1 MYPES
6 AFRFIPRIELSGLQN
21 NMLIAHQTR
30 RDMPGRTLTRISR
43 EAGAMVW
50 CNTKL
55 RDKDVTVHNTASDE
69 KFGFLGLA
77 KEVVPHDRHL
87 VAELLRRKIFGMI
100 DSSHS

>member
-1 MYPES
+1 M
-6 AFRFIPRIELSGLQN
+6 
-21 NMLIAHQTR
+21 
-30 RDMPGRTLTRISR
+30 TRISR

-55 RDKDVTVHNTASDE
+55 RDKDVAVHNTASGE

-87 VAELLRRKIFGMI
+87 VAELLRRKIFGMTG
-100 DSSHS
+100 SSHSCQSSQQKRRVISRHHRFQKFRVHTFVCPADVSPAQ